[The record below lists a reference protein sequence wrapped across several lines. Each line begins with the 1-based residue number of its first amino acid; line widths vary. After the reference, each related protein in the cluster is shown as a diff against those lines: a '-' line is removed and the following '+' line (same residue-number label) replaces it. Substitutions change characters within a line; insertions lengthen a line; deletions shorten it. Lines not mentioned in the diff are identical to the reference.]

1 MKLTSQM
8 LQSLIREEKDR
19 LTEATVSQETK
30 TVRNPNT
37 GESERLNITAMA
49 TRLANSALDDAGVI
63 DRVAQ
68 QAKRIAQ
75 GHDQERNATEAESNM
90 TGFPNRKDIDEAC
103 GDPEMLPDSTHHD
116 EDHEG
121 SMAKRQM
128 FKTAEYAATI
138 FDMLE
143 DDEELPA
150 WIQSKLT
157 KVADYIGVV
166 KHYLEY
172 DKLVDDYP
180 ANRRDNPPAFTV
192 VLENDKTGKRRTVHV
207 WNGAVDEEDAG
218 RRAKGTS
225 PFAGNKDWKVAS
237 VERKRLEKPVE
248 EASTKSKKKW
258 TDADHEKQEKIAK
271 EIEKDNPGISK
282 QKKMA
287 FAGAQV
293 NRDKRKRKK
302 KK

>member
-19 LTEATVSQETK
+19 LREATVSQETQA
-30 TVRNPNT
+30 VRNPNT

-90 TGFPNRKDIDEAC
+90 ASAYNRKDIDEAC
-103 GDPEMLPDSTHHD
+103 GDPEMLPDTTHHD

-172 DKLVDDYP
+172 DKMVDNYP
-180 ANRRDNPPAFTV
+180 ANRK
-192 VLENDKTGKRRTVHV
+192 E
-207 WNGAVDEEDAG
+207 
-218 RRAKGTS
+218 
-225 PFAGNKDWKVAS
+225 
-237 VERKRLEKPVE
+237 
-248 EASTKSKKKW
+248 KW